1 MRLQE
6 LKWIIMD
13 YINNHP
19 LCKFSK
25 AGNDASGTSAGA
37 KRGHQNEA
45 EEDVNNTYPDYPVYP
60 PSEDIYS
67 NYSREEEVDIEQ
79 PFNVKSTIDKLKSS
93 THEYTEDNLT
103 GDSLDIPGSEL
114 DDYEEFIGSED
125 EENNYYSL
133 GGDNHENLDENNGD
147 NL

>member
-1 MRLQE
+1 
-6 LKWIIMD
+6 MD

-19 LCKFSK
+19 VCRFSK
-25 AGNDASGTSAGA
+25 AGTDASGSSSRS
-37 KRGHQNEA
+37 KRGSQNQL
-45 EEDVNNTYPDYPVYP
+45 EEDVNNAFPDYPVYP

-67 NYSREEEVDIEQ
+67 NYTREEQVDIEQ
-79 PFNVKSTIDKLKSS
+79 PFNIKTTIDKLKSS
-93 THEYTEDNLT
+93 TQESTDDNLT
-103 GDSLDIPGSEL
+103 GDGLDIPGAEL

-133 GGDNHENLDENNGD
+133 GGDNHENLDENNGN